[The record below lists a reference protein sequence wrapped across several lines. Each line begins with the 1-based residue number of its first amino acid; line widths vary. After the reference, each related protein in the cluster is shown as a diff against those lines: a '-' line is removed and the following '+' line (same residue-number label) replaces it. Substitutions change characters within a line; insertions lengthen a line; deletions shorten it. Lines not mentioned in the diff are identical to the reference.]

1 MLSER
6 TPFTNRIGFMQGRL
20 SEPVGNRTQ
29 GFPWD
34 NWRDEFPT
42 AQQYG
47 FGMMEWR
54 FGEEPILMN
63 PLMSASGRDDMR
75 SLCREFGIS
84 IPSLTADFIMQTPF
98 YKASGRERLARL
110 DVLGAVVEACADIGI
125 GLLVVPLVDGGQL
138 CTPREIESLRSGLTE
153 IASLLDESGVV
164 LAFESG
170 LAPTQLASLVGQYPA
185 ERFGITYDIGNS
197 TSPGFDSGQ
206 AIAAYGNRIV
216 NVHVKDWPWCDDSD
230 PWGTGSSS
238 LASTLSHL
246 RRAGY
251 QGNLILQTPI
261 AATCRAG
268 LLAQYRAI
276 TATWWN
282 LVDPD
287 GFGPRF

>member
-1 MLSER
+1 
-6 TPFTNRIGFMQGRL
+6 
-20 SEPVGNRTQ
+20 
-29 GFPWD
+29 
-34 NWRDEFPT
+34 
-42 AQQYG
+42 
-47 FGMMEWR
+47 
-54 FGEEPILMN
+54 
-63 PLMSASGRDDMR
+63 MR

-84 IPSLTADFIMQTPF
+84 IPSLTADFIMQAPF

-110 DVLGAVVEACADIGI
+110 DVLSAVVEACADIGI

-138 CTPREIESLRSGLTE
+138 CTSREIESLRSGLNQ
-153 IASLLDESGVV
+153 IASLLDESRVV

-170 LAPTQLASLVGQYPA
+170 LSPTQLASLIGQYPA

-197 TSPGFDSGQ
+197 TSLGFDSSQ
-206 AIAAYGNRIV
+206 EIAAYGIRIV
-216 NVHVKDWPWCDDSD
+216 NVHVKDWISCDGSG
-230 PWGTGSSS
+230 PWGTGSAS

-261 AATCRAG
+261 VANCRAG